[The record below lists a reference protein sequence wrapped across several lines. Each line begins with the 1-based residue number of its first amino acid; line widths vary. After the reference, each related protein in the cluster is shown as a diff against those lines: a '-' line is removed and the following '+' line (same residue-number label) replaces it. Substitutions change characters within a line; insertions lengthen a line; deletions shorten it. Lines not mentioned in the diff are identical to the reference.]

1 MIREAIQNILERVSR
16 DCSTGNGAMMKING
30 WIIGRTSHLDDPRPP
45 SEKERD
51 DGFYCKEFANIIK
64 MFLKKRPMNIADGKY
79 HLVYK
84 DENGYQNCVV
94 AVNNSFKT
102 MTFITIMQL
111 NKRNPND
118 YKTRGGDKRIFIG
131 NKD

>member
-1 MIREAIQNILERVSR
+1 MIREAILLVQEKVSP
-16 DCSTGNGAMMKING
+16 DCATGNGAMFKVG
-30 WIIGRTSHLDDPRPP
+30 KWIVGRTVHLDDKRPP

-51 DGFYCKEFANIIK
+51 DGFFCQKFIK
-64 MFLKKRPMNIADGKY
+64 VVQMFMKARPVGITEGKY

-94 AVNNSFKT
+94 SVNEEFST

-111 NKRNPND
+111 NKRNIND
-118 YKTRGGDKRIFIG
+118 YKVSNGDRRIEIG
-131 NKD
+131 EMK